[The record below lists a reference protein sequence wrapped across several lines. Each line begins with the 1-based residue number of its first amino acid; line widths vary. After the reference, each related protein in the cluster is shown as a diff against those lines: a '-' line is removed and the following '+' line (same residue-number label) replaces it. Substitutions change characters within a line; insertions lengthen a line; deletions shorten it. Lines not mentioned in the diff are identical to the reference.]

1 MLVTKSLISG
11 AKWTTFDSAFSAV
24 IQIIRVFV
32 LTKLLTATDFGLMAL
47 VLIVTGF
54 SQLFVDFGISSAIIY
69 KAKNTDRELSTLYW
83 LNVILGAS
91 TCLILLVFSQPIAI
105 YIFSD
110 EKLNMILK
118 IISFTFLFNGF
129 AIQYKA
135 LLTKKLMFKNLA
147 KINIITPFVGFVVTI
162 ILAFQGFGVYS
173 LVFGYMVENFSR
185 GSMFILR
192 GVKFHKPNWYF
203 NLNEVKAYLNF
214 GGYQMSERI
223 ITYFRQ
229 QGDNLLIGAFLSTE
243 TLGFYNLAKILVMKP
258 VQLIR
263 SVFNKMAFPVY
274 STIQN
279 DDQLKTMALTI
290 NKVVYLAIIPVMLLL
305 IVFPDAVIFY
315 FYGEKWMSSVPYL
328 SLTAILFSV
337 RILRATFGPLLLAR
351 GKAKQSF
358 YFNLWFSVI
367 VLIALSITLQFN
379 IIYALYALIFIE
391 LFVLQ
396 AMNLVYVLKPILG
409 FTIKDY
415 IILAMESFIP
425 LMCSCLLAFIL
436 YANYSNKAD
445 VFNNICIYTISLSLG
460 LIVYYLFNKESIK
473 FVMGKFKGLKGDKKN
488 NNE

>member
-1 MLVTKSLISG
+1 MPVTKTLISG
-11 AKWTTFDSAFSAV
+11 AKWTTFESAFGAI

-32 LTKLLTATDFGLMAL
+32 LTKLLSATDFGLMAL

-69 KAKNTDRELSTLYW
+69 KSKNTDQELSTLYW
-83 LNVILGAS
+83 LNVILGS
-91 TCLILLVFSQPIAI
+91 ITCVILLVFSKPIAL

-110 EKLNMILK
+110 EELNTILK

-135 LLTKKLMFKNLA
+135 LLTKKLLFKSLA
-147 KINIITPFVGFVVTI
+147 KINIVTPFVGFIVTI
-162 ILAFQGFGVYS
+162 VLAFQGFGVYS

-185 GSMFILR
+185 GSLYMLR
-192 GVKFHKPNWYF
+192 GVKFHKPKWYF
-203 NLNEVKAYLNF
+203 NLNEVKPYLNF

-243 TLGFYNLAKILVMKP
+243 ILGFYNLSKILVMKP

-274 STIQN
+274 SSIKN
-279 DDQLKTMALTI
+279 DEQLKKMALTI

-305 IVFPDAVIFY
+305 IVFPDAVIYY
-315 FYGEKWMSSVPYL
+315 FYGENWMSSVPYL
-328 SLTAILFSV
+328 RLTAVLFSI
-337 RILRATFGPLLLAR
+337 RLLRTTFGPLLLAR

-367 VLIALSITLQFN
+367 VLLALSVSLQFS
-379 IIYALYALIFIE
+379 IIYALYALIGIE

-396 AMNLVYVLKPILG
+396 AMNLYIVLKPIFG

-415 IILAMESFIP
+415 LKVAGESFLP
-425 LMCSCLLAFIL
+425 LLCACLLSFGL
-436 YANYSNKAD
+436 YHYFSD
-445 VFNNICIYTISLSLG
+445 IFNIYINLGIYILG
-460 LIVYYLFNKESIK
+460 LSVGLLLFYVMNKDSVRFIK
-473 FVMGKFKGLKGDKKN
+473 GKLKELKK
-488 NNE
+488 